1 MYILVSEYVYGFDE
15 ETQTETSINLETSKD
30 VLEAMRI
37 HKIHIYENFNID
49 EDQIG
54 HRLFKQVELE
64 FSLELV
70 IKD

>member
-1 MYILVSEYVYGFDE
+1 
-15 ETQTETSINLETSKD
+15 
-30 VLEAMRI
+30 MRI